1 MKLELVSHR
10 AQELCESGGGRP
22 GLPVPNSP
30 YALCG
35 RLATLNLNISMSVG
49 ALEPCE
55 HAGGG
60 AGLSRSELDGLL
72 LQFVLSNGL
81 SGHCL
86 CDFVP
91 HDC

>member
-1 MKLELVSHR
+1 
-10 AQELCESGGGRP
+10 
-22 GLPVPNSP
+22 
-30 YALCG
+30 
-35 RLATLNLNISMSVG
+35 MSVE

-60 AGLSRSELDGLL
+60 DGLSRSELDGLL
-72 LQFVLSNGL
+72 LQFVLVSGL

-91 HDC
+91 HNC

>member
-1 MKLELVSHR
+1 
-10 AQELCESGGGRP
+10 
-22 GLPVPNSP
+22 
-30 YALCG
+30 
-35 RLATLNLNISMSVG
+35 MSVE

-60 AGLSRSELDGLL
+60 AGLSRSVLDGLL
-72 LQFVLSNGL
+72 LQFVLNSGL

-91 HDC
+91 HNCSKSKFQSTQAALHWLAAHHLDIELLFW